1 MSRRYN
7 TSPDFLFYSIK
18 DSKYSS
24 EDSRNENVVY
34 AINKD
39 GTLKGRN
46 TKFDLSKIRAHK
58 IQMILFLYLN
68 NFVIFPNRA
77 NQVTRPC
84 EKL

>member
-46 TKFDLSKIRAHK
+46 TKFDLSK
-58 IQMILFLYLN
+58 N
-68 NFVIFPNRA
+68 P
-77 NQVTRPC
+77 
-84 EKL
+84 